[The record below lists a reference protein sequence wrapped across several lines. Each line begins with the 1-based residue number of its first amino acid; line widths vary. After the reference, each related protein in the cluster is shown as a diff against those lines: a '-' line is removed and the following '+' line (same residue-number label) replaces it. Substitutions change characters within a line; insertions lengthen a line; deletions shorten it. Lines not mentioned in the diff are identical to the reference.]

1 MKIISWNVNGIR
13 SVAKKGFREWFDQ
26 ADADIV
32 CLQEVR
38 AQEEQ
43 IPSDLA
49 EIPGYTRYWCS
60 AEKKGYS
67 GTAIYSRVPVD
78 GVHYGFQ
85 EEEFDREGRVI
96 AVELGDVVLYN
107 IYFPNGGAGED
118 RLDFKLR
125 FYDAFLE
132 KSEEWRAKGRSVI
145 TCGDFNTCHQEID
158 IARPKENSTKSG
170 FLPVERAW
178 IDKYISH
185 GYIDTFRHLH
195 PDTMHAYTWWSNRGG
210 ARERNVGWRIDY
222 FFCNQDFI
230 GKVKSAEIHP
240 DEMGSDHCPISLEIE

>member
-13 SVAKKGFREWFDQ
+13 SVAKKGLRKWFDQ
-26 ADADIV
+26 VDADIV

-38 AQEEQ
+38 AQEDQ
-43 IPSDLA
+43 IPA
-49 EIPGYTRYWCS
+49 EVADIPGYTRYWCT

-67 GTAIYSRVPVD
+67 GTAIYSRIPVD
-78 GVHYGFQ
+78 EVHYGFQ
-85 EEEFDREGRVI
+85 EHEFDREGRVI

-107 IYFPNGGAGED
+107 IYFPNGGGGED
-118 RLDFKLR
+118 RLDYKLR

-132 KSEEWRAKGRSVI
+132 KSEEWRAKGKSVI

-178 IDKYISH
+178 IDKYIGH
-185 GYIDTFRHLH
+185 GYVDTFRHFY
-195 PDTMHAYTWWSNRGG
+195 PDKAHAYTWWSNRGG
-210 ARERNVGWRIDY
+210 ARERNVGWRLDY
-222 FFCNQDFI
+222 FFCDEDFTE
-230 GKVKSAEIHP
+230 KVKSSEIHP
-240 DEMGSDHCPISLEIE
+240 DVSGSDHCPISLVVG